1 MDGVGKSGSPAPR
14 SITSS
19 PAALRR
25 FASCEI
31 AMVADVSRCCRLGD
45 RPEPGGMRGTIA
57 PLGKVGNR
65 DSIPRLKPGPVRRCP
80 EGQRPVGPTPS
91 GWERRTHR
99 CLSVPGIVPSLPL
112 ARPLTTEDRVTGVD
126 AKAALERGR
135 GVVLVGP
142 PAPERAQQ
150 LWELVSPVPA
160 GEGPGVGPLVLII
173 CADDAAA
180 AEWPAVAP
188 AGLRVHAVTG
198 LVRSASR
205 LKRRP
210 PQVLAGAVK
219 DLAAL
224 VQRTALK
231 LDHVASLVV
240 AWPEAL
246 IAGEHAGA
254 LDTLLGEAR
263 EARRL
268 VLSWNPALLADLLE
282 RHARRPLVV
291 GALPVDESGAPLA
304 PVGRVRYCVVPP
316 SRRPAVVRDVLDAL
330 DAKQPMIWSGGA
342 NSAPEAQ
349 PDAVVC
355 TALPSRDELAAL
367 VRLGEPIVFLS
378 AAQLP
383 YLRSIATLA
392 PFSLPGAAD
401 RARDRAEEL
410 RERVAPVLLSDGV
423 DAELA
428 LLDPLFERFDPAEVA
443 GALLALQRETGSG
456 KRDTVIAPLP
466 PDPQAVK
473 VFVSIGKKDRASA
486 KDLVGALIR
495 EAGVPKDDI
504 GRIDVRETFSLVEVA
519 AGAADRAVR
528 GLTGTTIRG
537 RRVIARLDRER

>member
-1 MDGVGKSGSPAPR
+1 M
-14 SITSS
+14 
-19 PAALRR
+19 
-25 FASCEI
+25 
-31 AMVADVSRCCRLGD
+31 
-45 RPEPGGMRGTIA
+45 
-57 PLGKVGNR
+57 
-65 DSIPRLKPGPVRRCP
+65 
-80 EGQRPVGPTPS
+80 
-91 GWERRTHR
+91 
-99 CLSVPGIVPSLPL
+99 
-112 ARPLTTEDRVTGVD
+112 TGVD

-135 GVVLVGP
+135 GVVLVCP

-150 LWELVSPVPA
+150 LWELLGLTP
-160 GEGPGVGPLVLII
+160 GRGPGVGPPVVIV
-173 CADDAAA
+173 CVDDAAA

-205 LKRRP
+205 LKQRP

-224 VQRTALK
+224 VQRAALK
-231 LDHVASLVV
+231 LDHVTSLVV

-246 IAGEHAGA
+246 IAGEHAAA
-254 LDTLLGEAR
+254 LDALLGEAR

-291 GALPVDESGAPLA
+291 GALPVDESGAPLP

-316 SRRPAVVRDVLDAL
+316 DRRPAVVRDVLDAL
-330 DAKQPMIWSGGA
+330 DAKLPMIWTGAA
-342 NSAPEAQ
+342 NSAPEGE

-367 VRLGEPIVFLS
+367 VPLGEPIVFLS

-383 YLRSIATLA
+383 YLRSITKLA

-410 RERVAPVLLSDGV
+410 RERVARVLLSGGV

-456 KRDTVIAPLP
+456 KRETGAPPLP

-519 AGAADRAVR
+519 AGTADRAVR